1 MISIRPAK
9 AQDGPNINA
18 LMIKILRSESIYNE
32 EYHKK
37 YPDLDL
43 DNIVSAYAETNGA
56 FLVAESKGKIIGT
69 VGLFGIDR
77 DFAQL
82 RRFYVH
88 QDFRRMGVGRL
99 LLETVL
105 ELAKNKGFAAVVLT
119 SEVKLKRALKL
130 YLSAGFRIFK
140 TTALSEYQVNYLVKF
155 LDQKAEKRHSLTE
168 LAKKDWV
175 FDFDGKCWRARP

>member
-1 MISIRPAK
+1 MISIRSAK
-9 AQDGPNINA
+9 AQDGPDINA
-18 LMIKILRSESIYNE
+18 LMIEILKSDGIYSE
-32 EYHKK
+32 EYHKE

-43 DNIVSAYAETNGA
+43 DEIISAYDGTNGA
-56 FLVAESKGKIIGT
+56 FLIAESNCRIIGSI
-69 VGLFGIDR
+69 GLFGIDR

-88 QDFRRMGVGRL
+88 QDFRRIGVGKSL
-99 LLETVL
+99 LDTVL

-175 FDFDGKCWRARP
+175 FDFNGKCWKART